1 MNGALTEQTGAAVH
15 QPPVVSAFLT
25 AAGKPPLP
33 PPWPEP
39 LLPAIRA
46 HLAAHSTKVVV
57 LDDDPTGTQTVHDI
71 PVLTEWSRETLAA
84 ELRAPGP
91 GFYILTNSRA
101 FPTAEARRINREIGE
116 RLAVVAAELAQDFI
130 VISRSDSTL
139 RGHFPDEVEALSSAL
154 RSRRGQEADCSNTQT
169 PPPQLGGDNGHAI
182 LLCPYFEAGGRYTIG
197 DVHYVADGD
206 RLVPAAQ
213 TPFAQ
218 DAVFGYRSSNMR
230 EWVVEK
236 SHGRIGAA
244 DLTSLSLADIRQL
257 GPQALA
263 EQLLLSAGQV
273 CVANCAS
280 QRDLE
285 VVVLAAML
293 AEARGARTIYRTGA
307 SFVATRMGLEP
318 RPLLA
323 GPDMVKAG
331 NAGGLVVVGSYVP
344 KTTEQLAHLLERSDL
359 ARVELAVGAVQS
371 EASAASVI
379 AAAAQQVD
387 DFLRTGRDV
396 VLFTSRQLVTG
407 DNSEESLRI
416 GQRVSAALVEI
427 VRRLATAP
435 RFFIAKGG
443 ITSSDLATRALG
455 VRRAI
460 VRGQI
465 LPGIPVWQLGP
476 ESRFPGL
483 NYIVFPGN
491 VGGSEAL
498 LEVVQKFS
506 RP

>member
-1 MNGALTEQTGAAVH
+1 MSGTLSKAA
-15 QPPVVSAFLT
+15 AF
-25 AAGKPPLP
+25 AALP
-33 PPWPEP
+33 PEWPEP

-46 HLAAHSTKVVV
+46 HLAAHPTKVVV

-71 PVLTEWSRETLAA
+71 PVLTEWSLETLAA

-101 FPTAEARRINREIGE
+101 FPTAEACRINHEIGE
-116 RLAVVAAELAQDFI
+116 RLATVAAELAQDFI

-139 RGHFPDEVEALSSAL
+139 RGHFPDEVEALGAAAYQPPSVEVESTGRL
-154 RSRRGQEADCSNTQT
+154 VSRPSV
-169 PPPQLGGDNGHAI
+169 
-182 LLCPYFEAGGRYTIG
+182 LLCPYFETGGRYTIG

-206 RLVPAAQ
+206 RLMPAAQ

-218 DAVFGYRSSNMR
+218 DAVFGYRSSNLR

-236 SHGRIGAA
+236 SRGRISLAEV
-244 DLTSLSLADIRQL
+244 TSLSLADIRQR

-263 EQLLLSAGQV
+263 EQLLRLRDGQV
-273 CVANCAS
+273 CIANCAS

-293 AEARGARTIYRTGA
+293 AEARGGRTIYRTGA

-318 RPLLA
+318 RPLLT
-323 GPDMVKAG
+323 GRDLVKAG

-344 KTTEQLAHLLERSDL
+344 KTTEQLAHLLEHGDL
-359 ARVELAVGAVQS
+359 ARVELSVGAVQS
-371 EASAASVI
+371 EPSATSAI

-387 DFLRTGRDV
+387 DFLRAGRDV

-407 DNSEESLRI
+407 GDAGESLRI
-416 GQRVSAALVEI
+416 GQRVSGALVEI
-427 VRRLATAP
+427 VGRLTTSP

-476 ESRFPGL
+476 ESCFPGL

-491 VGGSEAL
+491 VGGASAL
-498 LEVVQKFS
+498 LDVVQKFS